1 MSLERATEELIA
13 AKNKLIDHYTKY
25 GIIKSQKD
33 LVMELP
39 VNIDSIITIY
49 NAKKKR
55 GDIESLGDHTDLTE
69 CTPDYVYDTVKKF
82 TARLPFIFTNET
94 DYVKKNISKVKY
106 EIYSNAVY
114 LLTLYIENRF
124 HPMKV
129 IKEYKFNRGD
139 LLNVLDIIYNRV
151 RNAVITPGE
160 MVGANASQA
169 IAEPATQA
177 CVDGSE
183 LTIIYNKTRNKV
195 SVVSIGDFID
205 EMIESRPY
213 DVKSIDNSSSLI
225 LSLERDSI
233 YTITY
238 DHSRRQFK
246 FKRLDAVV
254 RHKLARNKLLRVT
267 TKKYKRQIRVTPN
280 KSIIGMRIDNGE
292 LECVDISDF
301 SSTTKFNEKYRI
313 PVMIGIP
320 RLLRSPIKT
329 VKIMLY
335 DEEFPLN
342 YQIGCLI
349 GSFLRNG
356 GNFTA
361 KLSRYEIDT
370 IRKTTM
376 FKRDIDYT
384 INKRI
389 MTVKSNRMK
398 SFIETYCD
406 ELSENFVINTH
417 LSFTDPLMK
426 AYLRDRFV
434 GGMGSN
440 NNNMIMVKKK
450 KNDEKET
457 KLIKLYYLRHGIN
470 LVEHDGILIGEKIG
484 NTISN
489 TTSNTTNSTVDYDE
503 IESIEEVE
511 STREYVYDFSINETQ
526 TFINLDG
533 FATHNTLN
541 AIHYSAFGTKNVV
554 VKNLPYLK
562 RLLALTKDLSN
573 AEMTI
578 QLHPSDK
585 SNYMKANE
593 IANKIKYT
601 IIDEFIV
608 ETTFEYDP
616 YPISDSRN
624 KKDKPFIDD
633 FVKFNSSMIINEERL
648 AKYVIRMVVSK
659 KYLHTKQVRLSEI
672 INTIRRK
679 IDGIFIIHS
688 SENAEEIIMRVH
700 FKDSEFMKYY
710 KRINNVTEL
719 LKTYDRDIRN
729 LHLRGIKNV
738 SEVNIAV
745 EKTKDEKTGKILE
758 SYVIKTKGSNLRQ
771 VFYERDIDVYNTTT
785 TDPVEVYEVFGS
797 IAMFKV
803 LNREIMD
810 TVRSSGNKIAWRHIY
825 QLTGYMTN
833 DTKPIKFDRTG
844 LRDSKRG
851 PLTEISFEEQIKNI
865 KRVSLYTE
873 SDNFC
878 NPSSRTMFSQINYA
892 GSNSFDVGYA
902 PIRKKK

>member
-1 MSLERATEELIA
+1 MSLERATDELIS

-49 NAKKKR
+49 NEKKKR

-129 IKEYKFNRGD
+129 IKEYKFNCGD

-195 SVVSIGDFID
+195 SVVPIGDFID

-213 DVKSIDNSSSLI
+213 EVKSIDNSSSLI
-225 LSLERDSI
+225 LSLERDSV

-238 DHSRRQFK
+238 DHTYKQFK

-254 RHKLARNKLLRVT
+254 RHKLARNKLLKVT

-280 KSIIGMRIDNGE
+280 KSIIGKRIDNGE
-292 LECVDISDF
+292 LECVDISNISDV
-301 SSTTKFNEKYRI
+301 STTKFNDKYRI

-320 RLLRSPIKT
+320 RLLKSPIKT

-335 DEEFPLN
+335 NEEFPLN

-361 KLSRYEIDT
+361 KLNRYEIDT

-384 INKRI
+384 INNRI

-406 ELSENFVINTH
+406 ELSENFVINTY
-417 LSFTDPLMK
+417 LSFTDSLMK

-434 GGMGSN
+434 RGMVSSN
-440 NNNMIMVKKK
+440 NIITIKK

-470 LVEHDGILIGEKIG
+470 LVERDGILTGEIIRSI
-484 NTISN
+484 ISD
-489 TTSNTTNSTVDYDE
+489 TVDYDE

-511 STREYVYDFSINETQ
+511 STRECVYDFSINETQ

-562 RLLALTKDLSN
+562 RLLALTKDLGN

-624 KKDKPFIDD
+624 KNDKPFIDD
-633 FVKFNSSMIINEERL
+633 FVEFNSSMIINEERL

-797 IAMFKV
+797 VAMFKV

-902 PIRKKK
+902 PIRKK